1 MDIQE
6 YKHSRFIGER
16 TRNLC
21 RTSAHVVA
29 SNFKEFYFHNAHQ
42 NGAPGYYPH
51 FHPWEGANHP
61 HIWYIN

>member
-1 MDIQE
+1 MTIDQTTQ
-6 YKHSRFIGER
+6 HVSSGG
-16 TRNLC
+16 NAMC
-21 RTSAHVVA
+21 DDRTSAYVVA
-29 SNFKEFYFHNAHQ
+29 SNFKKSYFHNAHQ